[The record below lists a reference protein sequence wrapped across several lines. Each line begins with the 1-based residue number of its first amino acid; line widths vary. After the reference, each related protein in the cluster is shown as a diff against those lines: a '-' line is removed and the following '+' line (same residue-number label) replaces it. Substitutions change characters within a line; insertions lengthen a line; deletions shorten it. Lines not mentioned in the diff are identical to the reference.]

1 MSNLGSR
8 VKGLSIEEY
17 YLKEVYSKGGKYQKG
32 HPVTDRL
39 VLCPLHDDKN
49 PSMGFIH
56 GKDGV
61 EKFHC
66 FGCGRAGDVVD
77 LHMGL
82 RDIKDEER
90 ALKEVCDILGV
101 EYKEALSEKEEINL
115 FYDRLSKIRTYNTSS
130 TEASFSRYLRQA
142 RTKEERNRV
151 LLNTLW
157 LKEDIDGINQR

>member
-1 MSNLGSR
+1 
-8 VKGLSIEEY
+8 
-17 YLKEVYSKGGKYQKG
+17 
-32 HPVTDRL
+32 
-39 VLCPLHDDKN
+39 
-49 PSMGFIH
+49 MGFIH

-77 LHMGL
+77 LHMGI
-82 RDIKDEER
+82 RGTKDEEK

-142 RTKEERNRV
+142 GSKEERNRV

-157 LKEDIDGINQR
+157 LKEEIDGINQR